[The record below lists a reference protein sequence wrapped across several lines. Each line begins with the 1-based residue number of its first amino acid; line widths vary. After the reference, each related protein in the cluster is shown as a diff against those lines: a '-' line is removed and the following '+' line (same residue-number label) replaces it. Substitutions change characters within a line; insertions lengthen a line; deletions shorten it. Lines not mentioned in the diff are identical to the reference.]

1 MSSRLLTS
9 DNPISEQVLVWTIK
23 QNSNDIAQLMRW
35 LRESTGRK
43 EQQIFL
49 KRALELMDE
58 TQFALQR
65 LDELR

>member
-1 MSSRLLTS
+1 MSSRLLPS
-9 DNPISEQVLVWTIK
+9 DNPISEQVLEWTIK